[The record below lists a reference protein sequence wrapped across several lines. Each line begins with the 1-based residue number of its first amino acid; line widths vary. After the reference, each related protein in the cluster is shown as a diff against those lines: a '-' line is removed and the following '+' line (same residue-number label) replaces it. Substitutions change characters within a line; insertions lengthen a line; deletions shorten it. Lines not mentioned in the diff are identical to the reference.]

1 MLDYKI
7 TKKHYPR
14 TNTHSVLE
22 FIFEKDPNLFLKKNK
37 ILIRGSIEIDD
48 KYVLENGWV
57 SKLFS
62 MLTVEVDSQTVST
75 NKNRYFRHVEMYI
88 TVVLAMNTFWLI
100 IFISLA
106 ITILITSQVRLSL
119 KVMLTFLIVILIIS
133 QVRTVN
139 KSSLSA
145 KGQLRNM
152 AVRPFTTLPSSQTFH
167 FYLMRN
173 HF

>member
-1 MLDYKI
+1 MTYYCPNFLNKIQINEMLDYKI

-14 TNTHSVLE
+14 TNSNSVLE

-75 NKNRYFRHVEMYI
+75 NKNRYFGHVNIYI
-88 TVVLAMNTFWLI
+88 TDVLAMNTIWQI

-106 ITILITSQVRLSL
+106 ITIL
-119 KVMLTFLIVILIIS
+119 
-133 QVRTVN
+133 
-139 KSSLSA
+139 
-145 KGQLRNM
+145 
-152 AVRPFTTLPSSQTFH
+152 TTLQV
-167 FYLMRN
+167 LL
-173 HF
+173 

>member
-14 TNTHSVLE
+14 TNSNSVLE

-75 NKNRYFRHVEMYI
+75 NKNRYFGHGNI
-88 TVVLAMNTFWLI
+88 HINVVLAMNTIWQI

-106 ITILITSQVRLSL
+106 ITIL
-119 KVMLTFLIVILIIS
+119 
-133 QVRTVN
+133 
-139 KSSLSA
+139 
-145 KGQLRNM
+145 
-152 AVRPFTTLPSSQTFH
+152 TTLQV
-167 FYLMRN
+167 LL
-173 HF
+173 

>member
-14 TNTHSVLE
+14 TNSNSVLE

-37 ILIRGSIEIDD
+37 ILIRGTIEIDE

-75 NKNRYFRHVEMYI
+75 NKNRYDRFIKIFLTNGLV
-88 TVVLAMNTFWLI
+88 MNISWPI
-100 IFISLA
+100 IFISSVTL
-106 ITILITSQVRLSL
+106 TLIT
-119 KVMLTFLIVILIIS
+119 
-133 QVRTVN
+133 
-139 KSSLSA
+139 
-145 KGQLRNM
+145 
-152 AVRPFTTLPSSQTFH
+152 
-167 FYLMRN
+167 
-173 HF
+173 